1 MRKRELVEY
10 KGYRE
15 GRMKGAI
22 RRRKHMYIR
31 CTGELINPTCTFSE
45 TKFMAS
51 PKSNNARVMSGA
63 VERLAGQITARYANR
78 NIFPLNF
85 SRTSIY
91 YYFLFLWRC
100 GPTRAMASSFL
111 RFLDHKQRRT
121 TVGRTLLD
129 E

>member
-22 RRRKHMYIR
+22 RKRKHMYIR

-51 PKSNNARVMSGA
+51 LKSNNARVMSGA
-63 VERLAGQITARYANR
+63 VERLAGQITARYAN
-78 NIFPLNF
+78 
-85 SRTSIY
+85 
-91 YYFLFLWRC
+91 
-100 GPTRAMASSFL
+100 
-111 RFLDHKQRRT
+111 
-121 TVGRTLLD
+121 
-129 E
+129 